1 MQQTTV
7 YNEGYS
13 VILNSGFSVVA
24 AAATGNEILKES
36 FMDLKIDELIIQLLR
51 GQHKRSINSLFDVI
65 RILLTP
71 ADNRVVASQ
80 VFGYARKFAKIGI
93 AEALVDALHEGLSSP
108 SLVSVSIA
116 LRAVAVNDEI
126 CRSSA
131 DSYGIDAVL
140 QCIDDSGEQGN
151 KTVARA
157 CCSLLS
163 KVQSQ
168 SHNYFL
174 SS

>member
-108 SLVSVSIA
+108 SLVKQA
-116 LRAVAVNDEI
+116 L
-126 CRSSA
+126 
-131 DSYGIDAVL
+131 L
-140 QCIDDSGEQGN
+140 
-151 KTVARA
+151 
-157 CCSLLS
+157 
-163 KVQSQ
+163 
-168 SHNYFL
+168 
-174 SS
+174 